1 MKAAY
6 IERHGDPDVFK
17 YGDLPDPKAG
27 PSEVVVDIVAASV
40 NAADWKSRSGGYGQA
55 KFPYVLGRDFSGVVS
70 AVGEGVED
78 LRVGDAVFGVC
89 EAGQEGTYAE
99 KIAVKA
105 AIVAKKPSALSHVDA
120 AALALTGLTALSAVE
135 DTL

>member
-6 IERHGDPDVFK
+6 IERHGGPDVFK

-27 PSEVVVDIVAASV
+27 PGEVVVDIVAASV
-40 NAADWKSRSGGYGQA
+40 NAADWKSRSGDYGGQA
-55 KFPYVLGRDFSGVVS
+55 KFPYILGRDFSGVVS
-70 AVGEGVED
+70 AVGEGVQD

-99 KIAVKA
+99 KITMKA
-105 AIVAKKPSALSHVDA
+105 AVVAKKPDAMSHV
-120 AALALTGLTALSAVE
+120 
-135 DTL
+135 